1 MKRELLRIAKDL
13 DKEKITEL
21 QARKLLLSL
30 LSVSN
35 SNLPLWV
42 RPLLMILTMSAS
54 TLYIIYSMF
63 YCC

>member
-42 RPLLMILTMSAS
+42 RPLLMITTMAAS